1 MSKNKFKPPY
11 WYHDNII
18 FSKNKIKKLKSD
30 LKTIAS
36 KGFEK
41 DDNHI
46 STYFIDASIRP
57 DGDFNLI
64 YNSIV
69 EDIMKSVGIFY
80 KTKYTYEYWSQ
91 YYNKGMS
98 HRAHHHANTDQS
110 QDAEISWVHFLD
122 VPEQKCFRFTDT
134 RGNFLIPEEQLNG
147 DIICFPSFVW
157 HQVVTNESDTD
168 RLVIAGNIS
177 VTHYDD

>member
-1 MSKNKFKPPY
+1 
-11 WYHDNII
+11 
-18 FSKNKIKKLKSD
+18 
-30 LKTIAS
+30 
-36 KGFEK
+36 
-41 DDNHI
+41 
-46 STYFIDASIRP
+46 
-57 DGDFNLI
+57 
-64 YNSIV
+64 
-69 EDIMKSVGIFY
+69 
-80 KTKYTYEYWSQ
+80 
-91 YYNKGMS
+91 MS

-134 RGNFLIPEEQLNG
+134 KGNILIPEEQLNG

-157 HQVVTNESDTD
+157 HQVVTNESDAD